1 MRRRSAPRYLGGK
14 KRQILLPA
22 GVTEISGKNF
32 HPLFLPFAAES
43 FLLFARGNFQEFE
56 RVKMNAKQ
64 KLPDDQD
71 HIVVFGK
78 EVPRCKARM
87 KNGGGR
93 CTHPAVRGYTVCRMH
108 GANPKNR
115 GGAPPEKMRGNLNGL
130 KHGAYVKRLINEED
144 HHLFNEMLESIR
156 KDFDLNDSTDQM
168 QAAMASFLL
177 HALASGG
184 GGRFR
189 LGDRNVRRPD
199 SQTAGIAQGYEGA
212 EGAGN
217 QFPRI
222 AGGMGGGVAS
232 KGERGKKERW
242 LHGRRQQ
249 ERMTVNRQT

>member
-1 MRRRSAPRYLGGK
+1 LIGLALFQGK
-14 KRQILLPA
+14 KCQILLPP
-22 GVTEISGKNF
+22 GVAEISGKNF
-32 HPLFLPFAAES
+32 HPLFLPFAAKS
-43 FLLFARGNFQEFE
+43 FLLFARGNFQEFA

-71 HIVVFGK
+71 HVVVFGK
-78 EVPRCKARM
+78 EVPHCKARM

-168 QAAMASFLL
+168 QAAMASFYYTRW
-177 HALASGG
+177 HRA
-184 GGRFR
+184 
-189 LGDRNVRRPD
+189 
-199 SQTAGIAQGYEGA
+199 AQGGSDSAIAMFDALIRKQLESLKVTRAQREPETNSHGSPA
-212 EGAGN
+212 EWA
-217 QFPRI
+217 
-222 AGGMGGGVAS
+222 VALLQRV
-232 KGERGKKERW
+232 KEAKKKEKTPEEDA
-242 LHGRRQQ
+242 QA
-249 ERMTVNRQT
+249 EDI